1 MCGGA
6 GSNTNALSQVFVA
19 VEETAETSLRILDS
33 DKPNL
38 KDAAFAFKRIGEELA
53 NPLLGRL
60 AAIKDWG
67 EIDLCLDL
75 KSEHVGSLISYLK
88 AMLKKRESDWLSAP
102 VLAAA
107 CVNPIYLYASTEAER
122 WPFAQTGDCERAV
135 ATVIKKL
142 LWGDVSAQSEALT
155 GLDRYLHGEGV
166 FSKEGEAEQLEMKV
180 NDPLGFWR
188 HVRRSALKCDQIFA
202 DEIAIPLV
210 CGFANQSASE
220 RLNKYMADSA
230 GDKKRTAQ
238 DLTKARKVC
247 ALTKHRMTAL

>member
-1 MCGGA
+1 MA
-6 GSNTNALSQVFVA
+6 SQVFVA

-53 NPLLGRL
+53 DPLLGRL
-60 AAIKDWG
+60 AQIKDWG

-75 KSEHVGSLISYLK
+75 KSEHVGNLISYLK
-88 AMLKKRESDWLSAP
+88 AMLKKREADWLSAP

-107 CVNPIYLYASTEAER
+107 CVNPVYIYASVEADR
-122 WPFAQTGDCERAV
+122 WPFAQSGDCERAV
-135 ATVIKKL
+135 AAVIKKL
-142 LWGDVSAQSEALT
+142 LWGDAIAQSEALA

-166 FSKEGEAEQLEMKV
+166 FSEEGEAEQLQMKV
-180 NDPLGFWR
+180 NDPVGFWR
-188 HVRRSALKCDQIFA
+188 HVKRSTLKCDQIFA
-202 DEIAIPLV
+202 AEIAIPLV

-230 GDKKRTAQ
+230 GDKKRTA
-238 DLTKARKVC
+238 LNLSKARKVC
-247 ALTKHRMTAL
+247 YLTKHRMIAAPN